1 MNNERL
7 SAKMTAQTPNL
18 MSSGG
23 SAHDVLTAGDIQAVF
38 MACEASPLITE
49 YYWAKYELSPPDKFE
64 FMLKPWMYNRLV
76 NERHRKEAMSLDYL
90 AKNHGSAVSA
100 ASDLAEGLCRYLT
113 RHRVSK
119 DTFGSYFKIHKSTF
133 SRYYRAFVKGCA
145 DDLEAKLYKLERQL
159 MEKTQNE

>member
-1 MNNERL
+1 
-7 SAKMTAQTPNL
+7 MTAQTQNL

-23 SAHDVLTAGDIQAVF
+23 CGYHVLNSGDLMAVLQS
-38 MACEASPLITE
+38 CDPKPLIIE
-49 YYWAKYELSPPDKFE
+49 FYLAKYEVRTPGRFE

-76 NERHRKEAMSLDYL
+76 NERHRKEAISLDYL

-145 DDLEAKLYKLERQL
+145 DDLEAELYKLERQL
-159 MEKTQNE
+159 MEKTQNV